1 MSKLVVTVGLP
12 RSGKTTYCNEVLKPQ
27 GFVIVNPDS
36 FRLAIHGQTFL
47 GSAEPFVWA
56 AVYAAVD
63 ALRLA
68 GHDVVVDGTHMTKK
82 RREPW
87 EQRGAEFVLMH
98 TSEEVC
104 LQRARLNARED
115 LIPIIER
122 MAAECDLPEAIGLS
136 KRVVGL

>member
-12 RSGKTTYCNEVLKPQ
+12 RSGKTTYCNGILKPQ

-36 FRLAIHGQTFL
+36 FRLAIHGERFI
-47 GSAEPFVWA
+47 GAAEPFVWA
-56 AVYAAVD
+56 AVYAAVT

-87 EQRGAEFVLMH
+87 EQRSAEFVLM
-98 TSEEVC
+98 
-104 LQRARLNARED
+104 RATKETCIKRAMFLHDGEI
-115 LIPIIER
+115 IPVIER
-122 MAAECDLPEAIGLS
+122 MASECDWPEA
-136 KRVVGL
+136 